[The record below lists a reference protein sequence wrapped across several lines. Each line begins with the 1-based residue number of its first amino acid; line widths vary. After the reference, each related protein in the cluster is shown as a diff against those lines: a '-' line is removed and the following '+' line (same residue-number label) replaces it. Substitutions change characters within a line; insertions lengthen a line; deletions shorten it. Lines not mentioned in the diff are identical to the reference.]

1 MKIEKDK
8 RKVCIICEDGTLV
21 TGTVHIN
28 PGERLLDFFN
38 DQKETFIPVTESEV
52 CNPEEKDKSQIL
64 CKKKD
69 TIILNKTSIKFVEE
83 L

>member
-8 RKVCIICEDGTLV
+8 RKVCIICHDGTHV
-21 TGTVHIN
+21 IGTVHIN
-28 PGERLLDFFN
+28 QGERLLDFFN

-52 CNPEEKDKSQIL
+52 CSSEKGGEIQLL
-64 CKKKD
+64 CKKRN
-69 TIILNKTSIKFVEE
+69 TVILNKSAIKLVEE